1 MKKGAIKMK
10 KLFTLLTAV
19 GFALTLGVAF
29 ADEKPVMSIDRT
41 AGLYNGITYFD
52 VGVGCSLAESE
63 ASGSAAGGMSEESSA
78 VLDNGIT
85 NFAPVAI
92 AGDQCALRSTE
103 EGLKVENGITDFGH
117 VKGM

>member
-1 MKKGAIKMK
+1 MK

-52 VGVGCSLAESE
+52 VGEGCLLAESE
-63 ASGSAAGGMSEESSA
+63 AGGSAAGGMSEESSA

-85 NFAPVAI
+85 NFAPVPI
-92 AGDQCALRSTE
+92 TGGQCAMRSPE

-117 VKGM
+117 V